1 MSGAI
6 VSPRII
12 RGYSLPSLVAASSDR
27 AGVRFLEFFAA
38 QIRNLH
44 TRRAYGRAVGEFLA
58 WCESVGVTSL
68 PDIQPPHVAS
78 WIELEGRQVS
88 APSVK
93 QRLASLRHLFDWLVT
108 GQVVPVNPAASVR
121 GPRHV
126 VRSGKTSVLE
136 PVEASP

>member
-1 MSGAI
+1 MTTI
-6 VSPRII
+6 VPAFHPAPA
-12 RGYSLPSLVAASSDR
+12 LPALVAA
-27 AGVRFLEFFAA
+27 AGKHAGIRFLEFLAA
-38 QIRNLH
+38 QIRNPH
-44 TRRAYGRAVGEFLA
+44 TRRAYARAVGEFLA

-68 PDIQPPHVAS
+68 PDVQPLHVAS

-93 QRLASLRHLFDWLVT
+93 QRLAALRHLFDWLVT

-126 VRSGKTSVLE
+126 VRQARPQCLSLTRPGDC
-136 PVEASP
+136 